1 MEAVVEGQGA
11 VGEVVVDAHREVV
24 ERAGLA
30 RRQQG
35 LQMIKYRLH
44 HRRGEL
50 LRRQPVAT
58 AQHRRQR
65 CWPMHS
71 RPLLSQGCHHI

>member
-1 MEAVVEGQGA
+1 M
-11 VGEVVVDAHREVV
+11 GEVVVDAHREVV

-30 RRQQG
+30 SCQQG
-35 LQMIKYRLH
+35 PQMVKHRLH

-58 AQHRRQR
+58 AQHRRER
-65 CWPMHS
+65 SGAMHR
-71 RPLLSQGCHHI
+71 RPLFG